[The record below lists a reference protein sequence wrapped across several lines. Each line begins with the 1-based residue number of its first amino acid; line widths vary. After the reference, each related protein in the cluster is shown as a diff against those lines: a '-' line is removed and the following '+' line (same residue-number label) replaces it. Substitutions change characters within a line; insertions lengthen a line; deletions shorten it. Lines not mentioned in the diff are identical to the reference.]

1 MLLGWYGDDL
11 PRIEVVDRKPSD
23 ATGFVEGWVRYNEDG
38 SAIPVIYVRTD
49 TKVYRDAVGNDY
61 QALVRLA
68 GILAHERWHL
78 RHGRDE
84 IGAYTV
90 QLSTM
95 EYLHASRMHLAQ
107 VRQALER
114 IGKRQGKDR

>member
-11 PRIEVVDRKPSD
+11 PRIEVVDRKPAD
-23 ATGFVEGWVRYNEDG
+23 ATGTVEGWVRFNENG
-38 SAIPVIYVRTD
+38 SAIPVIYVRAD
-49 TKVYRDAVGNDY
+49 TEVYRDAVTNDY

-78 RHGRDE
+78 RHGQDE
-84 IGAYTV
+84 VGAYTV

-95 EYLHASRMHLAQ
+95 EHLHANGMQLSQIRK
-107 VRQALER
+107 ALEWV
-114 IGKRQGKDR
+114 GKRQGWK